1 MVQILEREI
10 LNNALADLRSEG
22 FEVLLSPTNGLV
34 PSFLGDLRPDAIATK
49 GDQGIIVEVVMR
61 PNSELS
67 KIKKIREA
75 LLDQKDWQLRILLL
89 NGVDPQS
96 DLPLQTIDRLKQSLD
111 EIEKL
116 KANGFEGPSL
126 LVGWATFEAIART
139 LVSGR
144 FAKPQ
149 SPKRIVDQLAEEG
162 FLTPDEADQ
171 LRKLADK
178 RNRFIHG
185 DLDVVV
191 NLPELDFFIV
201 TLKVLA
207 LESATQ

>member
-10 LNNALADLRSEG
+10 LNNALSDLRADG

-49 GDQGIIVEVVMR
+49 GNQGIIVEVVMR
-61 PNSELS
+61 PNSEPS

-89 NGVDPQS
+89 NAVDPQS

-116 KANGFEGPSL
+116 KSNGFEGPSL
-126 LVGWATFEAIART
+126 LVGWATFEATART

-144 FAKPQ
+144 FVKPQ

-191 NLPELDFFIV
+191 SLPELDFFIDI
-201 TLKVLA
+201 LKVLA
-207 LESATQ
+207 LVSATP